1 MKHGHDTTRSR
12 KTMIRVAIIE
22 DDQEISKG
30 LADLI
35 AGSQGFR
42 CVMTAASVEKAMFLL
57 DRDLPDIVLVDIGLP
72 GISGIEGIR
81 RFKQRYPGML
91 FLVLTVYEDD
101 ERIFDALCAGACGYL
116 LKKTPSDRLLE
127 GIRDAMQGGSPIS
140 PEVAHRVIQ
149 LFQKLQPNTDLERLT
164 PYELR
169 VLKLLA
175 SGNSYGS
182 AGQNLGISVNT
193 VRFHIRSIYE
203 KLHVH
208 SKSEAV
214 AKALRN
220 RLIQ

>member
-1 MKHGHDTTRSR
+1 
-12 KTMIRVAIIE
+12 MIRVAIVE
-22 DDQEISKG
+22 DDKQIREG

-35 AGSQGFR
+35 ATTSGFSCVISSGSMEQ
-42 CVMTAASVEKAMFLL
+42 ALIKI
-57 DRDLPDIVLVDIGLP
+57 DRDPADIVLVDIGLP

-81 RFKQRYPGML
+81 RLKQKFPKML
-91 FLVLTVYEDD
+91 FLVLTIYEDD

-127 GIRDAMQGGSPIS
+127 SIRDAMQGGSPIS
-140 PEVAHRVIQ
+140 PEVAHHVIQ
-149 LFQKLQPNTDLERLT
+149 LFQKVQPEKDAKQLT
-164 PYELR
+164 PYEVR

-175 SGNSYGS
+175 QGNSYNS
-182 AGQNLGISVNT
+182 AAENLGISVNT
-193 VRFHIRSIYE
+193 IRFHVRSIYE

-214 AKALRN
+214 AKALRT

>member
-1 MKHGHDTTRSR
+1 
-12 KTMIRVAIIE
+12 MIRVAIVE
-22 DDQEISKG
+22 DDKQIREG

-35 AGSQGFR
+35 ATTSGFS
-42 CVMTAASVEKAMFLL
+42 CVISSASMEQALVMI
-57 DRDLPDIVLVDIGLP
+57 DRDPADIVLVDIGLP

-81 RFKQRYPGML
+81 RLKQKFPKML
-91 FLVLTVYEDD
+91 FLVLTIYEDD

-127 GIRDAMQGGSPIS
+127 SIRDAMQGGSPIS
-140 PEVAHRVIQ
+140 PEVARHVIQ
-149 LFQKLQPNTDLERLT
+149 LFQKVQPEKDAKQLT
-164 PYELR
+164 PYEVR

-175 SGNSYGS
+175 QGNSYNS
-182 AGQNLGISVNT
+182 AAENLGISVNT
-193 VRFHIRSIYE
+193 IRFHIRSIYE

-214 AKALRN
+214 AKALRT